1 MKTISLVKKAVWMAV
16 LFLLLGW
23 SNKASARDC
32 YLVDTWR
39 YTAMLEGTDK
49 LRLKMPLYDKDDYD
63 CWIVSGTVYIQI
75 EGSDKE
81 TLFYYESQQNISSGD
96 YLPRI
101 YCKKGVDGDMTLYRD
116 RGYSSVKVTNSL
128 GNELCPC
135 LDNQDYA
142 IVNVLWDIPNKYR
155 GKKVTISWGIHHNG
169 NGPRAAEAN
178 EWIAIDATSM
188 TIPSAPPLQKP
199 MVMDAVIS
207 YDAGRP
213 NQIMVPYM
221 IAANELKS
229 IKAYYIEVHGKTGTF
244 KSVELE
250 PETSG
255 FVWMPAETCIKDFYI
270 EAVYVDSEKKTQT
283 TQSGKV
289 DLPIMHHPKHLSAT
303 MLGNG
308 NVMISWG
315 VNNSIW
321 SEISKSD
328 TWEIQRN
335 TSGDPTNNLW
345 QTVGQ
350 MQYDEKTSTFS
361 FEDDKFLAGF
371 QGEDVYYRVRRG
383 ITALWNW
390 SAKSGYASVRLPAT
404 MALPAVGD
412 AYASRNGTWND
423 NAHPVKLDFSL
434 GAPPQKYDKDGRY
447 VLRCRQ
453 DWEDFSALV
462 HSGVNPLNAVMAND
476 IDLGDSKVVVGKTLN
491 ARYNGTFDGNG
502 HTLKINY
509 VTDYDSPFRYVGNA
523 TFKNLHITGSIT
535 STDEYSSGFVGNAI
549 GNITIQNCRSSVVF
563 NTSAKGWTT
572 NVGFICQ
579 GTFAKNNKI
588 IFQNCLFDGSFI
600 GEESN
605 GNCGFVGKMI
615 SKDITMQHC
624 LFAPKELRTSFAN
637 CHTLC
642 GFYLG
647 NLESNYYTKT
657 YGESQGTS
665 AIGMTPDELAKAL
678 GDQWKVDGTDVVP
691 IMTTGAIAYN
701 KVEHEY
707 DGQNRLV
714 LRDSTDWN
722 QFCKLVEEAKGKK
735 DINVIMA
742 ADFTITKPVGQL
754 QESTYRGIFDGNGHT
769 LTVDMDQEE
778 SYELTY
784 YENWAPFRFV
794 TDYTTIRNLH
804 VTGTVVG
811 GIHSAGLVGGIGK
824 YVTNLK
830 IENCHVSTNVKGTG
844 YNNNQSH
851 LGGIVGHGGDATIV
865 VQNCLFDGTLTAIN
879 IPQRDDMDNTYA
891 GAFVGWQNSAADT
904 DVRNCLEQ
912 GTYINVNHAGANYK
926 YTGSIQCFG
935 GTNNYNSNNWGE
947 CSKTIDMTA
956 SEIAQALGAQWEVIG
971 ATVLPVL
978 TYSTDSQLKNL
989 IWDNRAKVVL
999 NIEKSVDNE
1008 VRYTERRE
1016 LTDDERKAGKLNLDL
1031 KTACVDHNFI
1041 MSIERGEST
1050 LPLSYEAGFT
1060 AVKTETGEQ
1069 AIYKFDNNVVMGEI
1083 KADTLQ
1089 NAVSL
1094 TWKTTRGQADYFR
1107 ILRYE
1112 KVNPDEV
1119 VVLEENY
1126 SQMAYIDRN
1135 VRPQHNYI
1143 YVVEGVTQ
1151 CEGNNV
1157 SRAQK
1162 EAGCCPTGMVRGYV
1176 RLANGIGLPGYT
1188 VTAEP
1193 VGNIKD
1199 AQVLS
1204 CKTDSTGYFEIG
1216 GLVYQ
1221 KFGEYTLTVSDTTRV
1236 ASFDP
1241 QLISFDEDINLQTNI
1256 IFTQTNYYLFSG
1268 YVLYE
1273 GSSIPVS
1280 GVSFLRDGV
1289 KVVNSNGKPVTTDNQ
1304 GAFEVSI
1311 PQGSHRIQVVKD
1323 GHVFKDQ
1330 GFYIDPDATPDPT
1343 KHNWVKSI
1351 SEIYL
1356 WDQTKVN
1363 LQGRV
1368 VGGNDQGLL
1377 PLGESLSRN
1386 NLGDSLTIVMQLE
1399 GDNTSWIVRDQL
1411 NASVTERHEEYVHG
1425 KTDTTR
1431 VDAYRHRIVIHPDE
1445 KTGEYSVPMYPVKY
1459 KVTEIYAKGYP
1470 TLFQSGMVSETLDL
1484 NDYAD
1489 GDTATYTRIY
1499 HSQPTLDIWQFN
1511 GTQDRYY
1518 GIKQYTSQD
1527 NAGVRDTITLWYK
1540 DKDDNPHYSMGYP
1553 VFMGG
1558 ISVPMILSAREEYR
1572 RNNEELGELD
1582 VVQLDGGTVY
1592 VSNGLI
1598 GTDVT
1603 DEVELDSVG
1612 QATYVFTPQNTTF
1625 TLDNDMALRK
1635 MKMTLLYDGSYY
1647 DIQPIEAYIMAVQ
1660 AKPQGKRIVAGTNT
1674 HLVDILRDPPGAN
1687 SSAYIEKG
1695 TSFSYSYSC
1704 DYTVQ
1709 MGINIQLGVGA
1720 GNEYYEGFWGGTAG
1734 GTMAGTINSSDNY
1747 GTLSWDAATAYYNDW
1762 TCNYEF
1768 TTTDRIS
1775 TSDSEREVGANSDL
1789 YIGMTD
1795 NVIVEDA
1802 IAVRTVNSKALQRL
1816 KPGIGGQI
1824 DVNGHTYNVT
1834 GTAKVLASG
1843 WDDVKKDSVYLIRDE
1858 VMQFY
1863 TKVNS
1868 TFVHSQSYLL
1878 DELIPQLIRTRN
1890 ALLMDSTTTDTYAQ
1904 ALADNLKRPVYVS
1917 KVSIEN
1923 PLYSLSDQYK
1933 SFKPK
1938 NEPDVWTD
1946 SIQALNNQ
1954 IKTWAGFIAAN
1965 EKEKLE
1971 ATDFVKN
1978 YDFDGASSIDYS
1990 ESFSTGKEQHRYWR
2004 LPSTANITGEDGYS
2018 YKTGSDETTDRAH
2031 RSYND
2036 DEDEI
2041 TRVDFQVLGTRLSLN
2056 ITPLFG
2062 FDFNYMNGIDS
2073 TFTKET
2079 GFTLAC
2085 SRKSNLNVALYRV
2098 RELSTDSLKKI
2109 YKVGDMGY
2117 FYQHVEDN
2125 LKDIYNGKK
2134 GSSNTTSYINS
2145 LQTVPRFR
2153 NFVFRTLGGA
2163 TASPWEDE
2171 RRTIFYNPGMVL
2183 DQKTLQIN
2191 KLRIWAKEPSVSNV
2205 PYGEPARFTIYMTNE
2220 SELPLRVK
2228 KELKYYLED
2237 EFNPKGA
2244 KVLIDGCPLTGSGI
2258 DLWLEPNTIIE
2269 KQVEVYAGAEYDYE
2283 DIAISLMDEDDVEH
2297 IETVTISAHFVPSAG
2312 KVNISKPGDKWVVNT
2327 ESAYDD
2333 DRKAYYLPV
2342 HIDGFDVNFRNF
2354 DHIELQYKL
2363 STQGDKDWVNICSY
2377 YRNDDEGKALMELA
2391 SGERK
2396 LMDHDGYIDAAF
2408 YGEKDPIEQY
2418 YDLRAVNYCR
2428 HGNGYLT
2435 NSSNILKGIKD
2446 TRCPQLFGTPQPVDG
2461 ILDIGE
2467 DIMLRFSEPIAGNY
2481 LSPVNNFEVIGQTN
2495 SSNISLSTSLRFNGN
2510 DLAFSQATRNL
2521 EGKSF
2526 TVDVMLKPD
2535 DNGKPMTVLYHGEDK
2550 QTLELGLTEDRRMTA
2565 AITVNDSVSVPDTV
2579 FTATEPCNFSSLQE
2593 VFYIFDTDL
2602 EKKQTTIRFYDGTAK
2617 VGEFIYPDI
2626 YSGYGSLILG
2636 SNVLDS
2642 MEVTR
2647 NYEGEMLEFRLWNR
2661 ALTTYEMNIYRQKCL
2676 TGYELGLLDNY
2687 PLNEGSGNYSYN
2699 RAPGGSDLWLL
2710 GTSWKMPSGIGM
2722 KLDGKKGF
2730 RLNSR
2735 QFNRYAHQ
2743 DYTLMFWFRTIDEV
2757 GTLLAN
2763 GRAKDELG
2771 YGNHFRFGIENGLFE
2786 LSLGGQFV
2794 STTKYVS
2801 DGQWHHA
2808 ALTVNRS
2815 RNVGSLYIDQK
2826 LTNTFAVD
2834 TIGGISGNHLAAGA
2848 TYLDNE
2854 TIEAPITGN
2863 IDEICMMEMALS
2875 NNGIKSYAS
2884 NTPSGKEMGLLA
2896 YLSFSESQRQSDN
2909 ELRLMPSGVSIKR
2922 YKDTTTGE
2930 YTSQRDTIVSSADME
2945 RCFDRIL
2952 FAPMHDSQQMEN
2964 IKFSYVAD
2972 GNNLLI
2978 NLDVPEPS
2986 IEKTN
2991 VYIIVK
2997 EVADLQGNL
3006 MASPAMMDLYVY
3018 RNALR
3023 WNDKHLHFQT
3033 KYGEEYTFTATL
3045 KNLSGRSRRY
3055 TLEGLPLWMT
3065 ASETSSSV
3073 GALDEETIT
3082 FTVSPYTNIGNY
3094 EEVISLVGEDGMTE
3108 PLPISL
3114 KVRGTK
3120 PDWAVDDELLK
3131 ANISMNIV
3139 GQVKLDDDVENDSE
3153 DMLAVFNEDHRLL
3166 GVTHLETKTED
3177 GTNQGLAYLNVYN
3190 PDYGTAELHFEFF
3203 DASTGI
3209 IHTVMAD
3216 RNITFKNDTIIG
3228 SATEPV
3234 IFVTNNEVVQAIQ
3247 LKKGWN
3253 WVSFNVEPSPG
3264 TVKKLLNNATKWK
3277 VDDTLEAE
3285 WSDGTFNLLSYKAL
3299 PNSDDP
3305 NNPTF
3310 AWDCADSIV
3319 SVNPYKMYRFYSMDD
3334 KVGYI
3339 IGTIFYD
3346 AITVKK
3352 GWNRIGYIS
3361 SLNLPIGTA
3370 MAEYAELGSVGD
3382 IIKSQSE
3389 FAVLTTDAMG
3399 NRSWKGTLQYMRVGE
3414 GYMLKHNGD
3423 KEVSFWYPIY
3433 LGSSRYGGV
3442 GKKNAPLMQNTSGT
3456 SMTVVAVAD
3465 GISTEAGD
3473 RLSAWRGAELC
3484 GVAEADEEGVFYLN
3498 IGDCEMA
3505 TSNNLSFTLERG
3517 EEVIATSDHGQMF
3530 YAPNAA
3536 LGTPDEPT
3544 AINFLNT
3551 AASSGD
3557 GWYTL
3562 SGIRLNKRPT
3572 KQGVYIYNNEKVT
3585 IK

>member
-1 MKTISLVKKAVWMAV
+1 MKTRFLMKKAMWMAV
-16 LFLLLGW
+16 LVMLLGW
-23 SNKASARDC
+23 SNRASARDC
-32 YLVDTWR
+32 YLVDSWR

-75 EGSDKE
+75 EGGDKE

-116 RGYSSVKVTNSL
+116 CGYSSVKVTNSL

-169 NGPRAAEAN
+169 NGPPAAEAN

-229 IKAYYIEVHGKTGTF
+229 IKAYYIEVHGKTETS

-303 MLGNG
+303 MQGNG
-308 NVMISWG
+308 NVIISWG

-423 NAHPVKLDFSL
+423 NAHPVKLDFSI
-434 GAPPQKYDKDGRY
+434 GAPPQMYDKDGRFI
-447 VLRCRQ
+447 LRDRK
-453 DWEDFSALV
+453 DWEEFAALV
-462 HSGVNPLNAVMAND
+462 NGGQTSLNAVMAND
-476 IDLGDSKVVVGKTLN
+476 INLGDSQVRVGAEQDKP
-491 ARYNGTFDGNG
+491 YSGTFDGNG

-509 VTDYDSPFRYVGNA
+509 TVNYASPFRFVKNV
-523 TFKNLHITGSIT
+523 TVKNLHVTGNITNEST
-535 STDEYSSGFVGNAI
+535 SNSGFVGYVFGAV
-549 GNITIQNCRSSVVF
+549 TLQNCRSSVIIK
-563 NTSAKGWTT
+563 TSAQGQTLIA
-572 NVGFICQ
+572 GFTGITLSSSQ
-579 GTFAKNNKI
+579 ITL
-588 IFQNCLFDGSFI
+588 QNCLFDGSFI
-600 GEESN
+600 GEKSYA
-605 GNCGFVGKMI
+605 NCGLVCNAFTNKLNME
-615 SKDITMQHC
+615 HC
-624 LFAPKELRTSFAN
+624 LFAPKEIRTASESCYTF
-637 CHTLC
+637 C
-642 GFYLG
+642 GAYEG
-647 NLESNYYTKT
+647 VSSSNYYTQK
-657 YGESQGTS
+657 YGTAQGTS
-665 AIGMTPDELAKAL
+665 AAGMTPDELAKAL
-678 GDQWKVDGTDVVP
+678 GDQWKVNGTDVVP

-701 KVEHEY
+701 KVEYEY

-722 QFCKLVEEAKGKK
+722 QFCKLVEESKGKK
-735 DINVIMA
+735 DINVVMA

-754 QESTYRGIFDGNGHT
+754 EESTYRGTFDGNGHT

-778 SYELTY
+778 SNELTNY
-784 YENWAPFRFV
+784 GSWAPFRFV

-804 VTGTVVG
+804 VVGTVVG

-851 LGGIVGHGGDATIV
+851 LGGIVGHGGSATIV

-879 IPQRDDMDNTYA
+879 IPQGDNMDNTYA
-891 GAFVGWQNSAADT
+891 GAFVGWQDSGADT

-912 GTYINVNHAGANYK
+912 GTYINVNHAGANYRIA
-926 YTGSIQCFG
+926 GSVQCFG

-1016 LTDDERKAGKLNLDL
+1016 LTGDERKAGKLNLDL

-1112 KVNPDEV
+1112 KMNPDEV

-1330 GFYIDPDATPDPT
+1330 GFYIDPDAKPDST

-1843 WDDVKKDSVYLIRDE
+1843 WDDVMKDSVYLIRDE

-1878 DELIPQLIRTRN
+1878 EELIPQLIRTRN

-1923 PLYSLSDQYK
+1923 PLYSLSNQYK

-1978 YDFDGASSIDYS
+1978 YDFDGASNIDYS

-2004 LPSTANITGEDGYS
+2004 LPSTVNITGEDGYS

-2036 DEDEI
+2036 DESEI

-2283 DIAISLMDEDDVEH
+2283 DIAISLMDEEDVEH

-2396 LMDHDGYIDAAF
+2396 LMEHDGYIDAAF
-2408 YGEKDPIEQY
+2408 YGEKDPVEQY
-2418 YDLRAVNYCR
+2418 YDLRAVTYCR

-2435 NSSNILKGIKD
+2435 RSSNILTGIKD
-2446 TRCPQLFGTPQPVDG
+2446 TRRPQVFGTPQPVDG
-2461 ILDIGE
+2461 ILGIGD
-2467 DIMLRFSEPIAGNY
+2467 DIMLRFSEPIASNY

-2495 SSNISLSTSLRFNGN
+2495 SSNISLSTAVQFNGKGVGVSN
-2510 DLAFSQATRNL
+2510 ASRNL

-2526 TVDVMLKPD
+2526 TVDVMLKPA
-2535 DNGKPMTVLYHGEDK
+2535 DNGKAMTVFSHGEEGK
-2550 QTLELGLTEDRRMTA
+2550 LLELGLTADRRMTA
-2565 AITVNDSVSVPDTV
+2565 AIQYNDTV
-2579 FTATEPCNFSSLQE
+2579 PAMIYTADEPCLFDGLEE
-2593 VFYIFDTDL
+2593 VFYIFDTDVEN
-2602 EKKQTTIRFYDGTAK
+2602 EKTNIRFYNGTAK
-2617 VGEFIYPDI
+2617 VGEFVYPNTYQGNGTMLLGVPMIDT
-2626 YSGYGSLILG
+2626 ILEE
-2636 SNVLDS
+2636 S
-2642 MEVTR
+2642 E

-2661 ALTTYEMNIYRQKCL
+2661 ALTSTEMSNYRQKRL

-2687 PLNEGSGNYSYN
+2687 PLNEGKGDYSYN
-2699 RAPGGSDLWLL
+2699 RTQGGSDLLL
-2710 GTSWKMPSGIGM
+2710 FGTTWKMPSGIGM

-2735 QFNRYAHQ
+2735 PFNRYSHQ
-2743 DYTLMFWFRTIDEV
+2743 DYTLMFWFRTPDAN

-2763 GRAKDELG
+2763 GKAVDEPG
-2771 YGNHFRFGIENGLFE
+2771 AQSHFRFGVLDGA
-2786 LSLGGQFV
+2786 LSLNLSGKSIQSMKFV
-2794 STTKYVS
+2794 D
-2801 DGQWHHA
+2801 DGQWHHV
-2808 ALTVNRS
+2808 ALTINRS
-2815 RNVGSLYIDQK
+2815 RNVGNLYVDQK
-2826 LTNTFAVD
+2826 LSNTFAVD
-2834 TIGGISGNHLAAGA
+2834 TIGGISGSLLAAGA
-2848 TYLDNE
+2848 TYTSGE
-2854 TIEAPITGN
+2854 TVEDAINGN

-2875 NNGIKSYAS
+2875 ENALKSYATS
-2884 NTPSGKEMGLLA
+2884 TPNGKEMGLLA

-2909 ELRLMPSGVSIKR
+2909 DLRLMPSGVSLKR

-2930 YTSQRDTIVSSADME
+2930 YTSQRDTIVSDDDLA
-2945 RCFDRIL
+2945 RCSDRTIY
-2952 FAPMHDSQQMEN
+2952 APMHDNQKMEN

-2972 GNNLLI
+2972 GSNLLI
-2978 NLDVPEPS
+2978 NLDVPEPD

-3018 RNALR
+3018 RNPLR
-3023 WNDKHLHFQT
+3023 WGDKHLNLT
-3033 KYGEEYTFTATL
+3033 SAYGEELTFTAKI
-3045 KNLSGRSRRY
+3045 KNLSGRSRRF

-3065 ASETSSSV
+3065 ASETSGTV
-3073 GALDEETIT
+3073 GALDEQTVT
-3082 FTVSPYTNIGNY
+3082 FTVSPYINIGNF
-3094 EEVISLVGEDGMTE
+3094 EESISLVGEDGMNE

-3114 KVRGTK
+3114 KVRGVK
-3120 PDWAVDDELLK
+3120 PDWAVDESLLHT
-3131 ANISMNIV
+3131 NISMSLV
-3139 GQVKLDDDVENDSE
+3139 GQVVIDDEVKHDTE
-3153 DMLAVFNEDHRLL
+3153 DMLAVFNDSHRLL
-3166 GVTHLETKTED
+3166 GVAHIESNPT
-3177 GTNQGLAYLNVYN
+3177 GNTNEGLAYLNIYN
-3190 PDYGTAELHFEFF
+3190 ADYSESALNFEFF
-3203 DASTGI
+3203 DASTGV
-3209 IHTVMAD
+3209 IHVLMGD
-3216 RNITFKNDTIIG
+3216 RELKFKSDTIIG

-3234 IFVTNNEVVQAIQ
+3234 KFAANNGVVQAIQ

-3253 WVSFNVEPSPG
+3253 WLSFNVEPIKS
-3264 TVKKLLNNATKWK
+3264 TVKELLNNATKWQ
-3277 VDDTLEAE
+3277 VGDFLEAE
-3285 WSDGTFNLLSYKAL
+3285 RPDGTFSLLGYKSSRNPYN
-3299 PNSDDP
+3299 PNSLIYS
-3305 NNPTF
+3305 
-3310 AWDCADSIV
+3310 WDCADSV
-3319 SVNPYKMYRFYSMDD
+3319 VTVDPCKMYRFYSIDN
-3334 KVGYI
+3334 KVGYVA
-3339 IGTIFYD
+3339 GSRSFD
-3346 AITVKK
+3346 PITVHK

-3361 SLNLPIGTA
+3361 RLNLPIGTA
-3370 MAEYAELGSVGD
+3370 LAEFADLGTVGD
-3382 IIKSQSE
+3382 IVKSQSE
-3389 FAVLTTDAMG
+3389 FAVLTTDAYG
-3399 NRSWKGTLQYMRVGE
+3399 NRSWRGTLQYLRVGE
-3414 GYMLKHNGD
+3414 GYMLKHNAD
-3423 KEVSFWYPIY
+3423 NEVRFYYPVY
-3433 LGSSRYGGV
+3433 FSASRYGGV
-3442 GKKNAPLMQNTSGT
+3442 GKNKAPRHVNTGST
-3456 SMTVVAVAD
+3456 SMTVIALAE
-3465 GISTEAGD
+3465 GIDIQPGD
-3473 RLSAWRGAELC
+3473 RLTAYRGAEVC
-3484 GVAEADEEGVFYLN
+3484 GIAEADRQGLFF
-3498 IGDCEMA
+3498 
-3505 TSNNLSFTLERG
+3505 LSVGNCDEAQKGLRFTVERDD
-3517 EEVIATSDHGQMF
+3517 ELIAVTDNSQLSYIPD
-3530 YAPNAA
+3530 AA
-3536 LGTPDEPT
+3536 LGTLEEPT
-3544 AINFLNT
+3544 AIQFLST
-3551 AASSGD
+3551 DSFDGE

-3562 SGIRLNKRPT
+3562 GGIKLNKRPA
-3572 KQGVYIYNNEKVT
+3572 QRGVYLHNGKVVT